1 MKVNSRQIFIIMKY
15 LTFYFVLYFIW
26 FTLHRNCLSVILN
39 NSVFK
44 MTKNYYPQ
52 VFLKEWKKVVKEKKN
67 KQIYWW

>member
-15 LTFYFVLYFIW
+15 LTFYFVLYFIL
-26 FTLHRNCLSVILN
+26 FTLHCNCLSVILN

-52 VFLKEWKKVVKEKKN
+52 VFSKE
-67 KQIYWW
+67 